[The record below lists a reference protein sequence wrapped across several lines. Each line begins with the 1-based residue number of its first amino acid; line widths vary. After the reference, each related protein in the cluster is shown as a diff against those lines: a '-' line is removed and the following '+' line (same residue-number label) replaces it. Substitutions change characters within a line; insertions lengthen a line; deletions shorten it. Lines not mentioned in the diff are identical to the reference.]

1 MASSGITLS
10 GLTAPNGAVEALS
23 ELIILETI
31 KSEKFE
37 QFITPIF
44 GVHTGDKQGGIS
56 QFPDIG
62 KKKGAGCT
70 PSYNSNSAPTIER
83 TWSLAEWEVAEK
95 ICYEDVLGTLAKYA
109 LKTGTEIADVTGT
122 ILESIITPLIEAA
135 IERMYWRLIW
145 FGDTAA
151 TNVVI
156 EDLPT
161 AAATAQT
168 TGEAI
173 SGTVYAGVPSST
185 SGAVKCALANETVVY
200 LAASAATGNAV
211 GGTTYYSKDTVNT
224 TEVISGGS
232 ITSGKSI
239 DLFKVENGFW
249 KRLLAIIAADP
260 NRRTEIAANA
270 QATKALQKSNFT
282 NAITVMDNLITDAP
296 LRLRENENSIIVVT
310 QSFADAYRREITL
323 GTKYTD
329 MQWTVLENGLQYFMH
344 SGVKVFVFKYW
355 DMLIQEYFD
364 NTRKY
369 NSPHRAIYFDPSNF
383 LVGTPSNMMLKTFK
397 TWFSDDD
404 QDVKMLARDWF
415 GTMIFETDQ
424 VQVAI

>member
-1 MASSGITLS
+1 MASSGINLA
-10 GLTAPNGAVEALS
+10 GLTAPNGAVQS
-23 ELIILETI
+23 IRELIILETL
-31 KSEKFE
+31 KSELFE

-44 GVHTGDKQGGIS
+44 GVHTGDKQGGVGE
-56 QFPDIG
+56 FPDVG
-62 KKKGAGCT
+62 LAKGAGCT
-70 PSYNSNSAPTIER
+70 PNYNANNSPVIER
-83 TWSLAEWEVAEK
+83 TWSINDWEVAEK
-95 ICYEDVLGTLAKYA
+95 MCYEDVLATLAKYD
-109 LKTGTEIADVTGT
+109 LNEGTDIADLTDTIMVEVVT
-122 ILESIITPLIEAA
+122 PAIEAA
-135 IERMYWRLIW
+135 IMRMYWRLIW

-161 AAATAQT
+161 ALATTQT
-168 TGEAI
+168 TGSAI
-173 SGTVYAGVPSST
+173 SGTVYAGVASTT

-200 LAASAATGNAV
+200 LAAAAATGNAV
-211 GGTTYYSKDTVNT
+211 AGTTYYSKDTVNT

-232 ITSGKSI
+232 ITAGKNAN
-239 DLFKVENGFW
+239 LFKIEDGFF
-249 KRLLAIIAADP
+249 KRLITIVTADA
-260 NRRTEIAANA
+260 NRKTTIAANA

-296 LRLRENENSIIVVT
+296 LKLRENENAIIVCT

-329 MQWTVLENGLQYFMH
+329 MQWETLANGMKAFTH
-344 SGVKVFVFKYW
+344 NGVKVIPFKYW
-355 DMLIQEYFD
+355 DVLIQEYYD
-364 NTRKY
+364 NTRKWD
-369 NSPHRAIYFDPSNF
+369 SPHRAVYYNPANF
-383 LVGTPSNMMLKTFK
+383 LVGTPSSQMLKTFK

-424 VQVAI
+424 VQIAI